1 MTEHEKMLAGKIYD
15 PFTEGMTEE
24 RTKAHR
30 LCKLYNDT
38 VETEEEKRREILDEL
53 LPNRGENVYLQGPV
67 YFDFGTNT
75 YMGKDS
81 YANFNFTVLDEGRV
95 TIGDSVFIGPNVSL
109 LTAIHPLCYQ
119 DRNSFYNTKTGN
131 VTNLEY
137 TAPITIGDNC
147 WIAANVTI
155 CGGVTIGEGSVI
167 GAGSVVT
174 KDIPA
179 NSLAAG
185 NPCRVIRAITE
196 ADRLSEHPELF
207 AE

>member
-15 PFTEGMTEE
+15 PFTEGMPEE
-24 RTKAHR
+24 RTNAHR

-38 VETEEEKRREILDEL
+38 TETDTEKRKEILDEL
-53 LPNRGENVYLQGPV
+53 LPGRGENVYLQGPI
-67 YFDFGTNT
+67 YFDFGTNIF
-75 YMGKDS
+75 MGKDS
-81 YANFNFTVLDEGRV
+81 YANFNFTVLDEGKV
-95 TIGDSVFIGPNVSL
+95 TIGNSVFIGPNVSL

-119 DRNSFYNTKTGN
+119 DRNSFYNERTGN
-131 VTNLEY
+131 ITNLEY
-137 TAPITIGDNC
+137 TAPIEIGDNC

-174 KDIPA
+174 RDVPA

-185 NPCRVIRAITE
+185 NPCRVIRAITD
-196 ADRLSEHPELF
+196 ADRLSSHQELF